1 VLYINQIENKMES
14 IFSNLPNNL
23 IMNIIKM
30 ETDRVEKETTEEL
43 NKNKL
48 KFVDCIKD
56 LNFIEEDLKDYYSRD
71 ERDEYYSHINYA
83 PAVGEEWMACSLAD
97 IFTTISEV
105 NFENKR
111 QKEKE
116 EYYKMM
122 IQEEVDRER
131 YFERRYEN
139 NFDEPQECD
148 YDFYE
153 PDWV

>member
-1 VLYINQIENKMES
+1 MNN

-30 ETDRVEKETTEEL
+30 ETDRVEKETAEEL
-43 NKNKL
+43 NKNKF

-56 LNFIEEDLKDYYSRD
+56 LEAIEEDLKDYYSRD
-71 ERDEYYSHINYA
+71 ERDNYYSLINYGA
-83 PAVGEEWMACSLAD
+83 PLDDGEEWMACSLDD
-97 IFTTISEV
+97 IFTTVSEV

-111 QKEKE
+111 QKDKE

-122 IQEEVDRER
+122 NQEEVDRER
-131 YFERRYEN
+131 RYEN
-139 NFDEPQECD
+139 DFDEPHECD
-148 YDFYE
+148 YEYYE